1 MSFLKTGAITER
13 TKLTAYI
20 AFILFLFLKTGA
32 IAERTKLT
40 AYIAFCLLNTVVYSF
55 PAHWVWSKDG
65 WLKKMHVVDV
75 AGVGPVHL
83 VGGVTALVAAI
94 MVKPRYGRFSD
105 DQVTVH
111 GNSVNA
117 VLGLFILW

>member
-1 MSFLKTGAITER
+1 MS
-13 TKLTAYI
+13 
-20 AFILFLFLKTGA
+20 FLKTGA

-65 WLKKMHVVDV
+65 WLKKMDVVDV

-105 DQVTVH
+105 DQVTIH